1 MILLDTNVWID
12 AFAPGAPHH
21 AWAAGLVRQGLLGEG
36 IAINPVILA
45 ELCVGDCHP
54 DTVWDRLD
62 QLGVTLL
69 DLPARTSW
77 RCAQAYGDYLENRRQ
92 LDAPTAPKMPLPDF
106 FIGAHASLLDLPLA
120 TADTKRYRTYYP
132 EVRLITPS
140 P

>member
-62 QLGVTLL
+62 ELGVTLL

-77 RCAQAYGDYLENRRQ
+77 RCAQAYGDYLANRRQ
-92 LDAPTAPKMPLPDF
+92 PDAPTAPKMPLPDF

-132 EVRLITPS
+132 EVRLIVPS

>member
-21 AWAAGLVRQGLLGEG
+21 GWASGIVRQGLLGEG

-92 LDAPTAPKMPLPDF
+92 LDAPTASKMPLPDF
-106 FIGAHASLLDLPLA
+106 FIGAHASFLDLPLA
-120 TADTKRYRTYYP
+120 TADAKRYRTHFP

>member
-62 QLGVTLL
+62 PLGVTLL

-77 RCAQAYGDYLENRRQ
+77 RCAEAYGDYLENRRQ
-92 LDAPTAPKMPLPDF
+92 LDAPTAPQMPLPQF

-120 TADTKRYRTYYP
+120 TADTKRYRAYYP

>member
-62 QLGVTLL
+62 PLGVTLL

-120 TADTKRYRTYYP
+120 TADTKRYRTYFP

>member
-12 AFAPGAPHH
+12 AFASGAPHH

-45 ELCVGDCHP
+45 ELCVGDCDP

-77 RCAQAYGDYLENRRQ
+77 RCAKAYAEFLANRRQ

-106 FIGAHASLLDLPLA
+106 FIGAHASFLDLPLA
-120 TADTKRYRTYYP
+120 TADAKRYRTYFP
-132 EVRLITPS
+132 EVRLVTPS

>member
-1 MILLDTNVWID
+1 VILLDTNVWID

-62 QLGVTLL
+62 PLGVTLL

-77 RCAQAYGDYLENRRQ
+77 RCAEAYGDYLENRRQ
-92 LDAPTAPKMPLPDF
+92 LDAPTAPQMPLPQF

-120 TADTKRYRTYYP
+120 TADTKRYRAYYP